1 MLKALVSLLLLCNL
15 VGCNHDI
22 GIFRSNRRVPPYR
35 IGFKNATTEMLKGVR
50 FDWDGGTESYND
62 QAGSLGVGSTKQ
74 ADSEPDPIP
83 ERVTVSWETLGK
95 EHEKVVAVASQ
106 IKDIGHFAGTIWFRF
121 TRDGVEVVPITDD
134 DFFNHDKDP

>member
-1 MLKALVSLLLLCNL
+1 MLKILLSFSLLWHAA
-15 VGCNHDI
+15 GCNN
-22 GIFRSNRRVPPYR
+22 GIDVARSNRRVPPYR

-74 ADSEPDPIP
+74 SDSEPDPIP
-83 ERVTVSWETLGK
+83 VRGTVSWETLGK